1 LCQFSRDALMKFI
14 VSSPNLMRLLI
25 EFANR
30 ELDITQDQLLLLGNG
45 SAEEKVAIF
54 LINWRNRLAHLSV
67 FSEIV
72 PLPMRRRD
80 IADFL
85 CLRIETVSR
94 ALAELEQKNVIRVVP
109 KGVSLTGLEEM
120 LRVKGRTRQ
129 PNI

>member
-1 LCQFSRDALMKFI
+1 M
-14 VSSPNLMRLLI
+14 
-25 EFANR
+25 
-30 ELDITQDQLLLLGNG
+30 LGNG
-45 SAEEKVAIF
+45 SAEKKVAAF

-85 CLRIETVSR
+85 CLRLETVSR
-94 ALAELEQKNVIRVVP
+94 TLAELEQKNVIRVVP

-120 LRVKGRTRQ
+120 LLKPANRKSRVRSNQ
-129 PNI
+129 LSNFSDYD